1 MRITAEPR
9 SDQINYEDFLAGPKV
24 YTIAG
29 VRVGTAEQKYD
40 IGLEGEQRVWRPP
53 LTVLRTLIAC
63 WGDDATEWYG
73 RQVEL
78 YGEPSIRFGKEAV
91 GGIRI
96 KALSHL
102 DEPKTVSVTVAR
114 GKRQKITVQPLP
126 VQQQSQPAQDA
137 PQDADWYAAIEE
149 AQGDRDALLQL
160 HQQATQQGASQE
172 VIQAIIEAGK
182 QAQQGEQQ

>member
-9 SDQINYEDFLAGPKV
+9 SDQINYEDFLAGPRV
-24 YTIAG
+24 FTIGG

-40 IGLEGEQRVWRPP
+40 IQLQGEERVWRPP

-102 DEPKTVSVTVAR
+102 DEPKTVTVTVAR
-114 GKRQKITVQPLP
+114 GKRQKITIQPL
-126 VQQQSQPAQDA
+126 QAA
-137 PQDADWYAAIEE
+137 PQTDWQTLLQD
-149 AQGDRDALLQL
+149 AQGDRDKLLRL
-160 HQQATQQGASQE
+160 HQRATSENAPQD
-172 VIQAIIEAGK
+172 VIAAIIEAGK
-182 QAQQGEQQ
+182 QAQPAEQGEQA

>member
-9 SDQINYEDFLAGPKV
+9 SDQINYEDFIGGSQV
-24 YTIAG
+24 FTVAG

-63 WGDDATEWYG
+63 WGDDATAWQG

-78 YGEPSIRFGKEAV
+78 YGEPSIRFGKEQV

-96 KALSHL
+96 AALSHL

-114 GKRQKITVQPLP
+114 GKRQKITIQPL
-126 VQQQSQPAQDA
+126 QAA
-137 PQDADWYAAIEE
+137 PQTDWQALITGAN
-149 AQGDRDALLQL
+149 GDQDTLRDLW
-160 HQQATQQGASQE
+160 QQATQQQAPQQIFDA
-172 VIQAIIEAGK
+172 IQAA
-182 QAQQGEQQ
+182 ATPQQEGEQA

>member
-9 SDQINYEDFLAGPKV
+9 SDQINYEDFVGGSKV
-24 YTIAG
+24 FTVAG
-29 VRVGTAEQKYD
+29 VRNGTAEQKYD

-63 WGDDATEWYG
+63 WGDDAEVWQG

-78 YGEPSIRFGKEAV
+78 YGDPSIRFGKDAV

-102 DEPKTVSVTVAR
+102 DEPKTVTVTVAR
-114 GKRQKITVQPLP
+114 GKRQKITIQPL
-126 VQQQSQPAQDA
+126 QQQPVTHWHALIQQASNDQDKLRQLWHQAQQQDA
-137 PQDADWYAAIEE
+137 PRHVFDAI
-149 AQGDRDALLQL
+149 
-160 HQQATQQGASQE
+160 QQAAQQQP
-172 VIQAIIEAGK
+172 
-182 QAQQGEQQ
+182 QGEQA